1 MSEDSETPSGLR
13 KALNLSPATVLHVK
27 LGTLYTVAG
36 ALISAAI
43 FVWGI
48 KSKVDQTYDEVA
60 AMRSELKQTITHT
73 AILWDEHE
81 RYARKSG
88 P

>member
-13 KALNLSPATVLHVK
+13 KALTMSPATVLHVK

-36 ALISAAI
+36 GLISAAI
-43 FVWGI
+43 FIWGL

-60 AMRSELKQTITHT
+60 MMRAELKPVIERTV
-73 AILWDEHE
+73 ILWDEH
-81 RYARKSG
+81 ARVARTK